1 MSKEVQGNPKPAEEA
16 VFGSSDAFFDAIE
29 NEVNGMVADDA
40 EAKVEE
46 TPQQVD
52 PNSTNPKRQKQ
63 VSQPT
68 QDDQWK
74 KRYSDSSR
82 EAQRM
87 RAELNELK
95 PFVPVLDAMKKD
107 SGLVDHVRGYFKG
120 GGSVPKNVKDELS
133 LGEDFQFDTEDLVN
147 NPTSDSRKVFN
158 TMVDKVVKQ
167 RANQILTNE
176 KQNAQKMQ
184 GKLQAQAEA
193 KAFKEK
199 NGLTNDEFRA
209 FLDDAE
215 KRFRQGH
222 LTFDDMYYLINRNQ
236 VNSNV
241 AKSTKE
247 QMLTQMKGVRNIP
260 ASQSNSNSAGKTSNP
275 SDDLFDALKGI
286 DGNLD
291 NMFG

>member
-1 MSKEVQGNPKPAEEA
+1 
-16 VFGSSDAFFDAIE
+16 
-29 NEVNGMVADDA
+29 
-40 EAKVEE
+40 
-46 TPQQVD
+46 
-52 PNSTNPKRQKQ
+52 
-63 VSQPT
+63 
-68 QDDQWK
+68 
-74 KRYSDSSR
+74 
-82 EAQRM
+82 
-87 RAELNELK
+87 
-95 PFVPVLDAMKKD
+95 
-107 SGLVDHVRGYFKG
+107 
-120 GGSVPKNVKDELS
+120 
-133 LGEDFQFDTEDLVN
+133 
-147 NPTSDSRKVFN
+147 
-158 TMVDKVVKQ
+158 
-167 RANQILTNE
+167 
-176 KQNAQKMQ
+176 MQ

>member
-1 MSKEVQGNPKPAEEA
+1 MSKEVQGTPKPAEEA
-16 VFGSSDAFFDAIE
+16 VFGSSDSFFDAIE